1 MNPKEFISALR
12 RTFFPK
18 SPDFSRLYDTDA
30 IERRV
35 VARFSR
41 SNIRLQQGKYLT
53 REQLDKR
60 IERFLERTEKHD
72 G

>member
-1 MNPKEFISALR
+1 MNLKEFVSALR

-30 IERRV
+30 IERQV

-41 SNIRLQQGKYLT
+41 GNIRLQEGQYLT
-53 REQLDKR
+53 HEELDKQ
-60 IERFLERTEKHD
+60 IEQFLKSPKKH
-72 G
+72 GG